1 MPRISKVKKK
11 AVKTKTKTVIKPKI
25 KSANKIKETNKG
37 PIKISKTYI
46 PKDTEKYMCE
56 KHKVF
61 FRMKLQEWRKELVK
75 SNNDALYNG
84 SMDDNS
90 ISADIVDQANS
101 YTDKNV
107 EMKAINR
114 QIKLI
119 SEIDK
124 ALFRIKLN
132 EWKKELIKANNEAL
146 YNGSMDD
153 NNISADLVDQA
164 SSYIDKNV
172 EMKAINR
179 QIKLISEID
188 KALRRIMDDT
198 YGYCLDTAEPIG
210 LKRLMARPVA
220 KYTIAAQEKH
230 EKDEKVHADD

>member
-1 MPRISKVKKK
+1 MPKTSKVKKK
-11 AVKTKTKTVIKPKI
+11 VAKI
-25 KSANKIKETNKG
+25 KSKTVSKPKVKIISKPVKKTVPKLKELPKG
-37 PIKISKTYI
+37 PIKISKSYE
-46 PKDTEKYMCE
+46 PKETEKYMCE

-61 FRMKLQEWRKELVK
+61 FRMKLQDWKKELVK
-75 SNNDALYNG
+75 ANNEALYNG

-90 ISADIVDQANS
+90 ISADIVDQASS

-124 ALFRIKLN
+124 ALLRIK
-132 EWKKELIKANNEAL
+132 
-146 YNGSMDD
+146 
-153 NNISADLVDQA
+153 
-164 SSYIDKNV
+164 
-172 EMKAINR
+172 
-179 QIKLISEID
+179 
-188 KALRRIMDDT
+188 DDT

-230 EKDEKVHADD
+230 EKNEKVHADD

>member
-1 MPRISKVKKK
+1 MPKTTKVKKK
-11 AVKTKTKTVIKPKI
+11 VKAIKPKTS
-25 KSANKIKETNKG
+25 KLKVKYVGKTKFAPKV
-37 PIKISKTYI
+37 PLKISKTYV
-46 PKDTEKYMCE
+46 PKETEKYMCE

-61 FRMKLQEWRKELVK
+61 FRIKLTEWKKDLVTA
-75 SNNDALYNG
+75 NNEALYNG

-90 ISADIVDQANS
+90 VSADIVDQASS

-124 ALFRIKLN
+124 ALARIR
-132 EWKKELIKANNEAL
+132 EDI
-146 YNGSMDD
+146 
-153 NNISADLVDQA
+153 
-164 SSYIDKNV
+164 
-172 EMKAINR
+172 
-179 QIKLISEID
+179 
-188 KALRRIMDDT
+188 

-230 EKDEKVHADD
+230 EKNEKVHADD

>member
-1 MPRISKVKKK
+1 MPKTTKRK
-11 AVKTKTKTVIKPKI
+11 KTKTIKPKTYR
-25 KSANKIKETNKG
+25 KIKTKAATKVKEVSKV

-46 PKDTEKYMCE
+46 PKENEKYMCE
-56 KHKVF
+56 KHKAF
-61 FRMKLQEWRKELVK
+61 FRIKLQEWRKELVRA
-75 SNNDALYNG
+75 NNEALYNG

-90 ISADIVDQANS
+90 ISADIVDQASS

-124 ALFRIKLN
+124 ALLRIKD
-132 EWKKELIKANNEAL
+132 E
-146 YNGSMDD
+146 
-153 NNISADLVDQA
+153 
-164 SSYIDKNV
+164 
-172 EMKAINR
+172 
-179 QIKLISEID
+179 
-188 KALRRIMDDT
+188 T
-198 YGYCLDTAEPIG
+198 YGFCLDTAEPIG

-230 EKDEKVHADD
+230 EKNEKVHADD